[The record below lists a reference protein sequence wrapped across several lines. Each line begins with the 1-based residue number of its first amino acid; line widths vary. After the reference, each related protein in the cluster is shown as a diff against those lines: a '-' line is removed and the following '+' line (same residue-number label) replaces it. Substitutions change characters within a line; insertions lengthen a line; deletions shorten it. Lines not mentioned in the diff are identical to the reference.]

1 MANYQFSLTQVMQAT
16 NAILKKL
23 TSASVFGGVTTDT
36 RKIEEGMLFIAL
48 KGENFDG
55 HDFIADA
62 AKKGAIGAIVNKDYD
77 ISLIEDIDIDI
88 LAVDDTLKAYQ
99 DLAHFWRKK
108 FNIPVIAITG
118 SNGKTTTKDLTA
130 AVLSGKYNVLKTQA
144 NFNNEIGLPMTL
156 LQLDGSYDV
165 AVVEMGMRG
174 LGQIKELTDIAKPTM
189 GVITNVG
196 ETHMELLGSMENIAK
211 AKGEMAQAIEINGNV
226 ILNADD
232 EFVSK
237 MNRLTK
243 AHAIYFGINHAG
255 DIKAFDI
262 KTVND
267 GKTEFDAIVGDKVA
281 HFTLNMIGIHN
292 VYNCLAA
299 LAVGYACGLTVEEM
313 QKGLATFK
321 PTAMRFEYK
330 RLADFNLINDAYNAS
345 PMSTKAA
352 LENLTKVAK
361 KRKILV
367 MGDMFELGS
376 VEQKAHE
383 DIGLLAALAVGYA
396 CGLTVEEM
404 QKGLATFKPTAMRFE
419 YKRLADFN
427 LINDAYNASPMSTKA
442 ALENL
447 TKVAKKRKILV
458 MGDMFELGSVEQKAH
473 EDIGLL
479 AGKLG
484 VDIVITRGTLTK
496 FTAEAAKKA
505 GVAKVFEC
513 VSHEEAV
520 DVLKKELQ
528 KEDTVLFKGSHGM
541 HMEKIIELLEKE
553 YK

>member
-1 MANYQFSLTQVMQAT
+1 M
-16 NAILKKL
+16 
-23 TSASVFGGVTTDT
+23 
-36 RKIEEGMLFIAL
+36 
-48 KGENFDG
+48 
-55 HDFIADA
+55 
-62 AKKGAIGAIVNKDYD
+62 
-77 ISLIEDIDIDI
+77 
-88 LAVDDTLKAYQ
+88 
-99 DLAHFWRKK
+99 
-108 FNIPVIAITG
+108 
-118 SNGKTTTKDLTA
+118 
-130 AVLSGKYNVLKTQA
+130 KTQA

-383 DIGLLAALAVGYA
+383 DIGLLA
-396 CGLTVEEM
+396 
-404 QKGLATFKPTAMRFE
+404 
-419 YKRLADFN
+419 
-427 LINDAYNASPMSTKA
+427 
-442 ALENL
+442 
-447 TKVAKKRKILV
+447 
-458 MGDMFELGSVEQKAH
+458 
-473 EDIGLL
+473 
-479 AGKLG
+479 GKLG

-513 VSHEEAV
+513 ASHEEAV